1 MIEANLK
8 AGFTLTV
15 LIPQNGE
22 VQLLST
28 KVRSQGEIFI
38 EHYVVKL
45 Q

>member
-8 AGFTLTV
+8 AGFALTA

-22 VQLLST
+22 VHAILLLST

-38 EHYVVKL
+38 EH
-45 Q
+45 